1 MCHNVPTDRFLVH
14 RSGKD
19 AAIHLCHDLY
29 STVPTESEPDR
40 PSTRGDGMRIGHSP
54 RCAALART
62 TVALAWLTEGLSP
75 PGRFCLV
82 CDDYSD
88 TEFIGQPEQLP
99 HELHSQTVR
108 HVAANPAHA
117 P

>member
-1 MCHNVPTDRFLVH
+1 MCHNVPANRFLVH

-29 STVPTESEPDR
+29 STVPTEPEPDR
-40 PSTRGDGMRIGHSP
+40 PSTRGDGMRVGHSP
-54 RCAALART
+54 RRA
-62 TVALAWLTEGLSP
+62 ALAWLTEGLSP

-99 HELHSQTVR
+99 HELHSQTGTSQP
-108 HVAANPAHA
+108 NPAHA
-117 P
+117 A